1 MDLVR
6 DSCSICGRDV
16 GVKIFDAI
24 IDGEVKKICEFC
36 AAVDDSIVL
45 IQKPTAGQLK
55 EAERPF
61 TVYERMRRAARMG
74 LHEDELA
81 LREAERKREAQI
93 NLAKLAAVESDESFR
108 QRYSENRSASVEQ
121 GIKIEDLRAH
131 KPPAAKGGIDFKSP
145 SIKIGDLKKMRDE
158 MFGRQTNA
166 ETISEKGE
174 NDENS

>member
-6 DSCSICGRDV
+6 DSCSICGRDI
-16 GVKIFDAI
+16 GVKIFNAI

-45 IQKPTAGQLK
+45 IQKPTAEQLK

-61 TVYERMRRAARMG
+61 TVYERLRRAARTR

-93 NLAKLAAVESDESFR
+93 NLTKLAAVKSDASFR
-108 QRYSENRSASVEQ
+108 QRYSENKSRSVEQ
-121 GIKIEDLRAH
+121 GIKIEDLRVP
-131 KPPAAKGGIDFKSP
+131 KPPTTKGGIDFKSP
-145 SIKIGDLKKMRDE
+145 SIKIGDLKEMRDE
-158 MFGRQTNA
+158 MFGRKTNA

-174 NDENS
+174 NDESS